1 MCVWNKKES
10 EIMFMEN
17 SDPKSNN
24 ENAQDNEDSTRDIVS
39 CQDLVIDTNTTQGS
53 WDIFGNP

>member
-1 MCVWNKKES
+1 
-10 EIMFMEN
+10 MFMEN
-17 SDPKSNN
+17 SNPKSNN

>member
-24 ENAQDNEDSTRDIVS
+24 ENAQDNEGSTRDIVS